1 MSTKVKSRSVTVGE
15 NGRMNLPADVRRA
28 LGLKGAGKIIIE
40 ADENGAY
47 ITTFEQ
53 RLRKIRARI
62 QPYFTPGVSIVDELI
77 AERRA
82 ENAKD
87 EAEMAEHECLA
98 RG

>member
-1 MSTKVKSRSVTVGE
+1 MNQLVKSRSVPVGE
-15 NGRMNLPADVRRA
+15 NGRMNLPADIRRS
-28 LGLKGAGKIIIE
+28 LGLNGAGKIIIE
-40 ADENGAY
+40 ANENGVF

-53 RLRKIRARI
+53 RLLKIRARI

-87 EAEMAEHECLA
+87 EAEMAEHDRLA

>member
-1 MSTKVKSRSVTVGE
+1 MNNRLKSRSVTVGE
-15 NGRMNLPADVRRA
+15 NGRMNLPADIRRS
-28 LGLKGAGKIIIE
+28 LGLNGAGKIIIE

-53 RLRKIRARI
+53 RLRKIRASV

-77 AERRA
+77 ADRRA

-87 EAEMAEHECLA
+87 EAEMAEHDRLA